1 MDFTFALIRYTAL
14 FDHTGHPVVA
24 MPMGLVDAGVASSV
38 QVVAARNADSAAVS
52 FARDLEIALGLK
64 PDRTVLA

>member
-1 MDFTFALIRYTAL
+1 
-14 FDHTGHPVVA
+14 
-24 MPMGLVDAGVASSV
+24 V

-52 FARDLEIALGLK
+52 FARDLETALGLK